1 MGPATGVA
9 YSMLTP
15 SLVLLVLLP
24 AAAHVDEGLG
34 CLLGPC
40 QLQCSGDKYD
50 QPVCG
55 SDGNTYPSQ

>member
-1 MGPATGVA
+1 
-9 YSMLTP
+9 MLTP
-15 SLVLLVLLP
+15 SLVLLMLLP